1 MVILGEVRTSLL
13 HNSLPLPRDAVA
25 DLLSLRPGRQVTA
38 TDRPINRTV
47 SPETVIGVDCAIAS
61 EPRVRARGIGTVAA
75 HAVVVGGLV
84 AQASA
89 RVRLEWTAD
98 RERKPWAHYARRRG
112 VVEVLGGVTAEQV
125 LAGYHRPGRQA
136 DTMDLGAVC
145 QRLLTQVQG
154 RPQLDHRTGLRTRPT
169 SLRWTAVARED
180 ERPSVRLHIDDE
192 VQRTLQVVVPPDLLG
207 EAARFCEDLA
217 LHDWLYTAL
226 GNVVGQ
232 AERDMAIG
240 ADPMGVLNAALSLLV
255 RLWMPGAHVD
265 LALRPL
271 WQELETTPGFTESW
285 DRQVAWM
292 RDQVSMRTLSALQ
305 EARH

>member
-1 MVILGEVRTSLL
+1 MRTSLL

-25 DLLSLRPGRQVTA
+25 ELLSLHPGRQVTA

-47 SPETVIGVDCAIAS
+47 SPAAVSGVDCAIAS
-61 EPRVRARGIGTVAA
+61 EPRIRARGIGTVAA

-84 AQASA
+84 AQASSW
-89 RVRLEWTAD
+89 VRLEWAD
-98 RERKPWAHYARRRG
+98 SRERKEWAYYARKRG
-112 VVEVLGGVTAEQV
+112 VVEVVGGVTAEQV
-125 LAGYHRPGRQA
+125 LAGYRRPSRQA
-136 DTMDLGAVC
+136 DTLDLGAVC

-169 SLRWTAVARED
+169 SLRWTAVPDDAAP
-180 ERPSVRLHIDDE
+180 PSVHLHIDDD
-192 VQRTLQVVVPPDLLG
+192 VQRTLQLVVPTDLLA
-207 EAARFCEDLA
+207 EAARFAEDLA

-240 ADPMGVLNAALSLLV
+240 ADPMPVLNAALSLLV
-255 RLWMPGAHVD
+255 RLWMPGAHVA

-271 WQELETTPGFTESW
+271 WRELETRPGFTESW
-285 DRQVAWM
+285 DRQVAWI
-292 RDQVSMRTLSALQ
+292 RDQISLRTLSALQ